1 MNFRDGQPIYLQIAE
16 RLMDDIHAGQC
27 TADERVP
34 GVRDYSAFLQVNV
47 NTTVKA
53 FDVLVQKG
61 ILYNK
66 RGLGSFVSPDAIQ
79 IISDLRQDDLLNQL
93 LPDLAHQM
101 QHLHIPLSK
110 VVDRLQQLLMNDQP
124 ELDDAAIAEV
134 GI

>member
-1 MNFRDGQPIYLQIAE
+1 M
-16 RLMDDIHAGQC
+16 
-27 TADERVP
+27 
-34 GVRDYSAFLQVNV
+34 
-47 NTTVKA
+47 
-53 FDVLVQKG
+53 QKG

-110 VVDRLQQLLMNDQP
+110 VVYRLQQLLMDDQY